1 MYILSLLKEKTVALH
16 IYIFFYV
23 TAALKKETQQP
34 IF

>member
-1 MYILSLLKEKTVALH
+1 MYILSLLKEKTVVLH
-16 IYIFFYV
+16 IFFFYV